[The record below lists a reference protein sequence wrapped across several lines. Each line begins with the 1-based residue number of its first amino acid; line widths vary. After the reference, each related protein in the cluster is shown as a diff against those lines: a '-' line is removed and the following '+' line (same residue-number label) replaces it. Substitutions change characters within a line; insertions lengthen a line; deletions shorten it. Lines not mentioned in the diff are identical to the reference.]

1 MNRKHS
7 RQVVSTLLTTASE
20 AVVWKASTYDKRKT
34 NVIVITSDEDLV
46 QNIVSMVQTYER
58 EGEDSTILKNTREE
72 VQQLRCRVFSAK
84 RQKTDLTCVIC
95 EARALNYNFNEP
107 IIIQG
112 QSPIPSTISVESMP
126 PLPLSSLSPNM
137 HTSLLTPDDCTRLY
151 DIQQTYNSIV
161 QSTETVPQQQVV
173 DKKSA
178 CLYKMDVFYS
188 IAMKLI

>member
-95 EARALNYNFNEP
+95 EARASNYNFNVICCESCKSFFQRNVSQRLDN
-107 IIIQG
+107 ITCITGTNNCDIKYVNKRIMCRRCRLEQCLIAG
-112 QSPIPSTISVESMP
+112 KSKKMRRDRYYRGTIRDMAS
-126 PLPLSSLSPNM
+126 
-137 HTSLLTPDDCTRLY
+137 R
-151 DIQQTYNSIV
+151 
-161 QSTETVPQQQVV
+161 TETIT
-173 DKKSA
+173 D
-178 CLYKMDVFYS
+178 
-188 IAMKLI
+188 I